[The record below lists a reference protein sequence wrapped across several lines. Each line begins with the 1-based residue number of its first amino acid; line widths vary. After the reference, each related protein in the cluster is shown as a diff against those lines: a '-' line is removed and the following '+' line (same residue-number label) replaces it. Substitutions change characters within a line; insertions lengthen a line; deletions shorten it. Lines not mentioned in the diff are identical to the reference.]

1 MAKQPEQ
8 ETDSPSQPPA
18 KTEPVETT
26 NLMKGR
32 IKAWEADSND
42 ETKAAALAML
52 KSVGGPVEVE
62 GKVYSV
68 NAKGDGIETK
78 AAPKKP
84 KAEPEMAKPETKAEP
99 KHWK

>member
-8 ETDSPSQPPA
+8 ETDSPSQPA

-32 IKAWEADSND
+32 IKTWEAEPSD

-62 GKVYSV
+62 GKIYSV
-68 NAKGDGIETK
+68 NAKGDGIDTK
-78 AAPKKP
+78 ATPKKA
-84 KAEPEMAKPETKAEP
+84 KVEPEAAKPETKAES

>member
-1 MAKQPEQ
+1 
-8 ETDSPSQPPA
+8 
-18 KTEPVETT
+18 
-26 NLMKGR
+26 
-32 IKAWEADSND
+32 
-42 ETKAAALAML
+42 
-52 KSVGGPVEVE
+52 VEVE

-84 KAEPEMAKPETKAEP
+84 NAEPEMAKPETKAEP